1 MTNRRR
7 HNSCIDFTFC
17 SNGATNGTKLV
28 KLNALFERIADR
40 EYGGI
45 REEKLS
51 KLIPSSPSNGLKYG
65 HLQKKKRKGAPIN
78 SLAAEDLRTISR
90 GPFLAMFS
98 HESMTFVST
107 LAINEKA
114 GRDGK
119 KQASRKKKAAGQN
132 KVRQDQSVSEK
143 ESKHQ
148 KESNVQ
154 NVSVKAT
161 SPNRLG
167 RSPSLEN
174 LTEALDTPRNQK
186 QDESAHEVPHHLRI
200 PTPNAPSPNQ
210 GTSLRSRANTAP
222 TGSAEFMQ
230 LLQDSS
236 DDASSSLEISS
247 LEDASSCDD
256 ESSSGSVPKS
266 FRNDAFINF
275 SNSEQQLRYQQQ
287 KLSPKSR
294 RRYRRSA
301 SDRGSPSFNATGP
314 KVVSPNRARSRSI
327 SSQEELSIN
336 HSGSD
341 QSFHSTNEYFPFSPY
356 HNPYDNAPG
365 NQKQLQQQPF
375 VTINSPIKPGHRRTV
390 TPIAVVNGL
399 ITFDN
404 LLHDD
409 SDKMKPNRPHSPSPT
424 KTLTTDGPDTS
435 NNGDSWDLSSYS
447 MSSGEDENSHVYYH
461 SFHSNTP
468 NIEHSRQEDIRTGLK
483 QRHHENTCMECS
495 FLSTSVQILRKAFP
509 FLFQQSSLAVV
520 NEGNGPVGTI
530 LPYGRPIQL
539 YNSMEHAASQPIH
552 FPQYLQQPLNGHQPP
567 QYVTHLTPEEAA
579 YYESQMQ
586 FEYFR
591 QRQITGGF
599 MSNNNA

>member
-17 SNGATNGTKLV
+17 SNGVTNGSKLV

-90 GPFLAMFS
+90 GPFLAMFAC
-98 HESMTFVST
+98 ESMTFVST

-114 GRDGK
+114 GREGK
-119 KQASRKKKAAGQN
+119 KQASRKKKSAGQH
-132 KVRQDQSVSEK
+132 KVRQDQSVSSK
-143 ESKHQ
+143 ESKHH
-148 KESNVQ
+148 KESNNQ
-154 NVSVKAT
+154 NVSEKAT

-174 LTEALDTPRNQK
+174 LTEALVTPRNQK
-186 QDESAHEVPHHLRI
+186 LEESAQEVPHHLRMS
-200 PTPNAPSPNQ
+200 TPNASAPNH
-210 GTSLRSRANTAP
+210 GTSLRIRANTAP

-247 LEDASSCDD
+247 LEDPSTYDD
-256 ESSSGSVPKS
+256 ESTCGSAPKS

-275 SNSEQQLRYQQQ
+275 SNSEQQLRHRQQ

-301 SDRGSPSFNATGP
+301 SDRGSPSFNA
-314 KVVSPNRARSRSI
+314 SPNRARSRSI
-327 SSQEELSIN
+327 SSQDELSIN
-336 HSGSD
+336 YSVSD

-356 HNPYDNAPG
+356 HNPYDIAPG

-375 VTINSPIKPGHRRTV
+375 VTMNSPIKPGHRRTS

-404 LLHDD
+404 LLHDET
-409 SDKMKPNRPHSPSPT
+409 DKMKPNRTHSPSPT
-424 KTLTTDGPDTS
+424 KTLTTEGPDTS
-435 NNGDSWDLSSYS
+435 HNGDSWDLSSYS
-447 MSSGEDENSHVYYH
+447 MSSGEDENSHVYHH
-461 SFHSNTP
+461 SFHCNTP
-468 NIEHSRQEDIRTGLK
+468 NIGHSHQEDIITGLK
-483 QRHHENTCMECS
+483 QCHHKNTCMECS
-495 FLSTSVQILRKAFP
+495 FFSTSVQILRKAFP
-509 FLFQQSSLAVV
+509 FLFQKSSLAAV
-520 NEGNGPVGTI
+520 NEGNEPH
-530 LPYGRPIQL
+530 GRAIQQ
-539 YNSMEHAASQPIH
+539 YIAMEHAASQPNH
-552 FPQYLQQPLNGHQPP
+552 FSQYLQQPMHLYQPP
-567 QYVTHLTPEEAA
+567 QYVTHLAPEESA

-591 QRQITGGF
+591 QQQITGGF
-599 MSNNNA
+599 MSNNIA